1 VFFDCGETAKN
12 MPVLKKHLQE
22 EFDTLRKRE
31 VGKRK
36 RETDF
41 DGDKQIGKAA
51 RMSSLGE

>member
-1 VFFDCGETAKN
+1 

-22 EFDTLRKRE
+22 EFDALRKRE

-36 RETDF
+36 RETDI

-51 RMSSLGE
+51 RM

>member
-1 VFFDCGETAKN
+1 

-22 EFDTLRKRE
+22 EFDALRKRE